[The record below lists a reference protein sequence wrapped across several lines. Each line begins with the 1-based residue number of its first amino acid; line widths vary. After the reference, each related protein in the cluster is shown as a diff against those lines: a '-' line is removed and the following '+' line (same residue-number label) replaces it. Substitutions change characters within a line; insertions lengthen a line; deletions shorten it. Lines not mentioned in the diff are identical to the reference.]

1 MKRIAV
7 GLAALLVLV
16 VLLASAPLAL
26 AAEGETSTAAPAGRW
41 EANAF
46 LLLLYVQNQSMFEAF
61 LASGAHVFNCVARD
75 ERGHVLPE
83 PGVCVDP
90 EPTFPF

>member
-1 MKRIAV
+1 MKRITA
-7 GLAALLVLV
+7 GLAALLILV
-16 VLLASAPLAL
+16 VLLASAPMAL
-26 AAEGETSTAAPAGRW
+26 AAEGESSTASPTGRW

-46 LLLLYVQNQSMFEAF
+46 LLLLYVQNQDLFEMFI
-61 LASGAHVFNCVARD
+61 ASGAHVYNCVARD
-75 ERGHVLPE
+75 AAGRVLPE